1 MASILSRKR
10 DLAYLVFF
18 ATHIPVIFFIDAY
31 NLWPSSL
38 RPEFMTDLRTYYIE
52 TYQDQFFIS
61 PPPWFGLYL
70 WFEVLYHVPVSVWAV
85 GALLRGEIVLASPTY
100 LF

>member
-1 MASILSRKR
+1 
-10 DLAYLVFF
+10 
-18 ATHIPVIFFIDAY
+18 
-31 NLWPSSL
+31 
-38 RPEFMTDLRTYYIE
+38 MTALRTYYIE

-85 GALLRGEIVLASPTY
+85 GALLRGEIVLANPTY
-100 LF
+100 LL